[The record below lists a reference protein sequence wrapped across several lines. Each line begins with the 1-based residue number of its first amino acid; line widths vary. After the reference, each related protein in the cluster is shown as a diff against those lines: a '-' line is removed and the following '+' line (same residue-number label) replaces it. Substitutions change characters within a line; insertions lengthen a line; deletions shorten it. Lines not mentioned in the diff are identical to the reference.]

1 MAQND
6 PVVNRIRI
14 IPRKDDFLDR
24 NVGSSGEIFYS
35 KDVNTLR
42 LYSGND
48 RGGFEVVTEDNIR
61 RNIASQEVATIK
73 YAVTVINQGEGNKYV
88 LNGDYWPTLKFT
100 RGYTYVFDQSDQ
112 TNVYYPNAE
121 GTVIN
126 AHPLF
131 FSITANGIHA
141 TPTPGV
147 AYETGVIYLL
157 EDLPVT
163 KERYINKFSAST
175 SRKVQITIT
184 ATTPDTLH
192 YYCHYHANMG
202 KPVNI
207 SFPGTG
213 SYNDLTDKPTIPV
226 DIGDLTDTGS
236 LLFDNADAIAAITG
250 SNLDMGSNDITTTGK
265 IKFANVYDNL
275 VDLPSATTYHGMFAH
290 VHSTGA
296 AYYAHAGAWIRLAN
310 HDDLGSGGGSG
321 DTFKTIVSDDGQ
333 TIASGEDT
341 LNILGGTNIATAIAT
356 DTSDVTINLSAF
368 SVDFLSDVDTT
379 TVAPTTGQVLKWNG
393 TKWAPGVDAT
403 TGGAGTDADTLDGF
417 DGSYYLDYGNFTN
430 TPTVATLSSFS
441 VGNEL
446 VASGNGA
453 ISYDNTTGVFRYT
466 PPTAAGLGA
475 ITSETNDLT
484 SAVVWA
490 NVPNQYITQSSV
502 LQHQTALSIT
512 SNQIIDRSDEII
524 FVGDDSTGSSVPIGS
539 TIQFQGSGGASV
551 QVSNGVVTIAASGGG
566 AASNSFSTIAADG
579 NNIVAASSTDT
590 LILTPGSNV
599 TFGVDTG
606 AKQIT
611 INSSATGGA
620 TDFDDLQDVT
630 TAGLKI
636 DLVAEQ
642 AIVRLDVS
650 ADGLNG
656 YRFNSHY
663 STLNPTIYAISGT
676 TIAFNLNS
684 GTLGSHPFQIQDN
697 TGTQYDTGLVHYTP
711 SGVKTTGSNAQDKTS
726 GTLYWHVPFGISG
739 NWRYQCTNHT
749 AMVGTITVKA
759 FNAL

>member
-1 MAQND
+1 MSSKFS
-6 PVVNRIRI
+6 PVVDRIRI
-14 IPRKDDFLDR
+14 IPRSDDFLDR
-24 NVGSSGEIFYS
+24 NVGSSGEVFYDRQS
-35 KDVNTLR
+35 NSLR
-42 LYSGND
+42 IYSGKD
-48 RGGFEVVTEDNIR
+48 RGGFTLLTSGNFTQQ
-61 RNIASQEVATIK
+61 IANTGVAVLEKT
-73 YAVTVINQGEGNKYV
+73 VTVGVDSVAGQATGVFYINGVEKPILEFV
-88 LNGDYWPTLKFT
+88 
-100 RGYTYVFDQSDQ
+100 RGYTYVFDQSDT
-112 TNVYYPNAE
+112 TNANYA
-121 GTVIN
+121 GLH
-126 AHPLF
+126 HPLM
-131 FSITANGIHA
+131 FSTTQDGDLVEGGLHYDQTTTDHGI
-141 TPTPGV
+141 V
-147 AYETGVIYLL
+147 YLL
-157 EDLPVT
+157 DDDPVT
-163 KERYINKFSAST
+163 MRNYTDKF
-175 SRKVQITIT
+175 KT
-184 ATTPDTLH
+184 ATTKKILITVQSNAPDTLW
-192 YYCHYHANMG
+192 YWCHFHTGQGNQI
-202 KPVNI
+202 NI
-207 SFPGTG
+207 SDPGTG
-213 SYNDLTDKPTIPV
+213 SYTNLTDKPTIPA
-226 DIGDLTDTGS
+226 DLGDLTDTGS
-236 LLFDNADAIAAITG
+236 LLFDGAYGSLTG
-250 SNLDMGSNDITTTGK
+250 APT
-265 IKFANVYDNL
+265 
-275 VDLPSATTYHGMFAH
+275 LPST
-290 VHSTGA
+290 
-296 AYYAHAGAWIRLAN
+296 IL
-310 HDDLGSGGGSG
+310 DLGITDGNVDQVLRTDGAGNFTFVDQTGGSGSG

-333 TIASGEDT
+333 VIASGEST
-341 LNILGGTNIATAIAT
+341 LNVLGGTNIATAIAT
-356 DTSDVTINLSAF
+356 DTSNVTINLSTF

-379 TVAPTTGQVLKWNG
+379 TTPPTSGQVLKWDG
-393 TKWAPGVDAT
+393 AKWAPGTDAT

-417 DGSYYLDYGNFTN
+417 DGTYYLDYGNFTN

-466 PPTAAGLGA
+466 PPTAAGIGA
-475 ITSETNDLT
+475 ITAETNDLT

-512 SNQIIDRSDEII
+512 SDQITDRADEII
-524 FVGDDSTGSSVPIGS
+524 FVGDDSTGSSVPVGS

-566 AASNSFSTIAADG
+566 AASNSFATIAADG
-579 NNIVAASSTDT
+579 NNIIAASATDT

-656 YRFNSHY
+656 YRFTSHY
-663 STLNPTIYAISGT
+663 TTLNPTIYAISGT

-684 GTLGSHPFQIQDN
+684 GTMGSHPFQIQDN

-711 SGVKTTGSNAQDKTS
+711 SGVKSTGSNAQDKTS

-739 NWRYQCTNHT
+739 NWRYQCTAHT

>member
-1 MAQND
+1 MSSKFS
-6 PVVNRIRI
+6 PVVDRIRI
-14 IPRKDDFLDR
+14 IPRSDDFLDR
-24 NVGSSGEIFYS
+24 NVGSSGEVFYDRQS
-35 KDVNTLR
+35 NSLR
-42 LYSGND
+42 IYSGKD
-48 RGGFEVVTEDNIR
+48 RGGFTLLTSGNFTQQ
-61 RNIASQEVATIK
+61 IANTGVAVLEKT
-73 YAVTVINQGEGNKYV
+73 VTVGVDSVAGQATGVFYINGVEKPILEFV
-88 LNGDYWPTLKFT
+88 
-100 RGYTYVFDQSDQ
+100 RGYTYVFDQSDT
-112 TNVYYPNAE
+112 TNANYA
-121 GTVIN
+121 GLH
-126 AHPLF
+126 HPLM
-131 FSITANGIHA
+131 FSTTQDGDLVEGGLHYDQTTTDHGI
-141 TPTPGV
+141 V
-147 AYETGVIYLL
+147 YLL
-157 EDLPVT
+157 DDDPVT
-163 KERYINKFSAST
+163 MRNYTDKF
-175 SRKVQITIT
+175 KT
-184 ATTPDTLH
+184 ATTKKILITVQSNAPDTLW
-192 YYCHYHANMG
+192 YWCHFHTGQGNQI
-202 KPVNI
+202 NI
-207 SFPGTG
+207 SDPGTG
-213 SYNDLTDKPTIPV
+213 SYTNLTDKPTIPA
-226 DIGDLTDTGS
+226 DLGDLTDTGS
-236 LLFDNADAIAAITG
+236 LLFDGAYGSLTG
-250 SNLDMGSNDITTTGK
+250 APT
-265 IKFANVYDNL
+265 
-275 VDLPSATTYHGMFAH
+275 LPST
-290 VHSTGA
+290 
-296 AYYAHAGAWIRLAN
+296 IL
-310 HDDLGSGGGSG
+310 DLGITDGNVDQVLRTDGAGNFTFVDQTGGSGSG

-333 TIASGEDT
+333 VIASGEST
-341 LNILGGTNIATAIAT
+341 LNVLGGTNIATAIAT
-356 DTSDVTINLSAF
+356 DTSNVTINLSTF

-379 TVAPTTGQVLKWNG
+379 TTPPTSGQVLKWDG
-393 TKWAPGVDAT
+393 AKWAPGTDAT

-417 DGSYYLDYGNFTN
+417 DGTYYLDYGNFTN

-441 VGNEL
+441 IGNEL

-466 PPTAAGLGA
+466 PPTAAGIGA
-475 ITSETNDLT
+475 ITAETNDLT

-512 SNQIIDRSDEII
+512 SDQITDRADEII
-524 FVGDDSTGSSVPIGS
+524 FVGDDSTGSSVPVGS

-566 AASNSFSTIAADG
+566 AASNSFATIAADG
-579 NNIVAASSTDT
+579 NNIVAASATDT

-656 YRFNSHY
+656 YRFTSHY
-663 STLNPTIYAISGT
+663 TTLNPTIYAISGT

-684 GTLGSHPFQIQDN
+684 GTMGSHPFQIQDN

-711 SGVKTTGSNAQDKTS
+711 SGVKSTGSNAQDKTS

-739 NWRYQCTNHT
+739 NWRYQCTAHT

>member
-1 MAQND
+1 MSSKFS
-6 PVVNRIRI
+6 PVVDRIRI
-14 IPRKDDFLDR
+14 IPRSDDFLDR
-24 NVGSSGEIFYS
+24 NVGSSGEVFYDRQS
-35 KDVNTLR
+35 NSLR
-42 LYSGND
+42 IYSGKD
-48 RGGFEVVTEDNIR
+48 RGGFTLLTSGNFTQQ
-61 RNIASQEVATIK
+61 IANTGVAVLEKT
-73 YAVTVINQGEGNKYV
+73 VTVGVDSVAGQATGVFYINGVEKPILEFV
-88 LNGDYWPTLKFT
+88 
-100 RGYTYVFDQSDQ
+100 RGYTYVFDQSDT
-112 TNVYYPNAE
+112 TNANYA
-121 GTVIN
+121 GLH
-126 AHPLF
+126 HPLM
-131 FSITANGIHA
+131 FSLTQDGDLVEGGLHYDQTTTDHGI
-141 TPTPGV
+141 V
-147 AYETGVIYLL
+147 YLL
-157 EDLPVT
+157 DDDPVT
-163 KERYINKFSAST
+163 MRNYTDKF
-175 SRKVQITIT
+175 KT
-184 ATTPDTLH
+184 ATTKKILITVQSNAPDTLW
-192 YYCHYHANMG
+192 YWCHFHTGQGNQI
-202 KPVNI
+202 NI
-207 SFPGTG
+207 SDPGTG
-213 SYNDLTDKPTIPV
+213 SYTNLTDKPTIPA
-226 DIGDLTDTGS
+226 DLGDLTDTGS
-236 LLFDNADAIAAITG
+236 LLFDGAYGSLTG
-250 SNLDMGSNDITTTGK
+250 APT
-265 IKFANVYDNL
+265 
-275 VDLPSATTYHGMFAH
+275 LPST
-290 VHSTGA
+290 
-296 AYYAHAGAWIRLAN
+296 IL
-310 HDDLGSGGGSG
+310 DLGITDGNVDQVLRTDGAGNFTFVDQTGGSGSG

-333 TIASGEDT
+333 VIASGEST
-341 LNILGGTNIATAIAT
+341 LNVLGGTNIATAIAT
-356 DTSDVTINLSAF
+356 DTSNVTINLSTF

-379 TVAPTTGQVLKWNG
+379 TTPPTSGQVLKWDG
-393 TKWAPGVDAT
+393 AKWAPGTDAT

-417 DGSYYLDYGNFTN
+417 DGTYYLDYGNFTN
-430 TPTVATLSSFS
+430 TRTVATLSSFS
-441 VGNEL
+441 IGNEL

-466 PPTAAGLGA
+466 PPTAAGIGA
-475 ITSETNDLT
+475 ITAETNDLT

-512 SNQIIDRSDEII
+512 SDQITDRADEII
-524 FVGDDSTGSSVPIGS
+524 FVGDDSTGSSVPVGS

-566 AASNSFSTIAADG
+566 AASNSFATIAADG
-579 NNIVAASSTDT
+579 NNIVAASATDT

-656 YRFNSHY
+656 YRFTSHY
-663 STLNPTIYAISGT
+663 TTLNPTIYAISGT

-684 GTLGSHPFQIQDN
+684 GTMGSHPFQIQDN

-711 SGVKTTGSNAQDKTS
+711 SGVKSTGSNAQDKTS

-739 NWRYQCTNHT
+739 NWRYQCTAHT

>member
-1 MAQND
+1 MFSLTQDGDLVEGGLHYDQTTTDHGIVYLLDDD
-6 PVVNRIRI
+6 PVTM
-14 IPRKDDFLDR
+14 R
-24 NVGSSGEIFYS
+24 NYT
-35 KDVNTLR
+35 D
-42 LYSGND
+42 
-48 RGGFEVVTEDNIR
+48 
-61 RNIASQEVATIK
+61 
-73 YAVTVINQGEGNKYV
+73 
-88 LNGDYWPTLKFT
+88 KF
-100 RGYTYVFDQSDQ
+100 
-112 TNVYYPNAE
+112 
-121 GTVIN
+121 
-126 AHPLF
+126 
-131 FSITANGIHA
+131 
-141 TPTPGV
+141 
-147 AYETGVIYLL
+147 
-157 EDLPVT
+157 
-163 KERYINKFSAST
+163 K
-175 SRKVQITIT
+175 T
-184 ATTPDTLH
+184 ATTKKILITVQSNAPDTLW
-192 YYCHYHANMG
+192 YWCHFHTGQGNQI
-202 KPVNI
+202 NI
-207 SFPGTG
+207 SDPGTG
-213 SYNDLTDKPTIPV
+213 SYTNLTDKPIIPA
-226 DIGDLTDTGS
+226 DLGDLTDTGS
-236 LLFDNADAIAAITG
+236 LLFDGAYGSLTG
-250 SNLDMGSNDITTTGK
+250 APT
-265 IKFANVYDNL
+265 
-275 VDLPSATTYHGMFAH
+275 LPST
-290 VHSTGA
+290 
-296 AYYAHAGAWIRLAN
+296 IL
-310 HDDLGSGGGSG
+310 DLGITDGNVDQVLRTDGAGNFTFVDQTGGSGSG

-333 TIASGEDT
+333 VIASGEST
-341 LNILGGTNIATAIAT
+341 LNVLGGTNIATAIAT
-356 DTSDVTINLSAF
+356 DTSNVTINLSTF

-379 TVAPTTGQVLKWNG
+379 TTPPTSGQVLKWDG
-393 TKWAPGVDAT
+393 AKWAPGTDAT

-417 DGSYYLDYGNFTN
+417 DGTYYLDYGNFTN

-441 VGNEL
+441 IGNEL

-466 PPTAAGLGA
+466 PPTAAGIGA
-475 ITSETNDLT
+475 ITAETNDLT

-512 SNQIIDRSDEII
+512 SDQITDRADEII
-524 FVGDDSTGSSVPIGS
+524 FVGDDSTGSSVPVGS

-566 AASNSFSTIAADG
+566 AASNSFATIAADG
-579 NNIVAASSTDT
+579 NNIVAASATDT

-656 YRFNSHY
+656 YRFTSHY
-663 STLNPTIYAISGT
+663 TTLNPTIYAISGT

-684 GTLGSHPFQIQDN
+684 GTMGSHPFQIQDN

-711 SGVKTTGSNAQDKTS
+711 SGVKSTGSNAQDKTS

-739 NWRYQCTNHT
+739 NWRYQCTAHT

>member
-1 MAQND
+1 MSSKFS
-6 PVVNRIRI
+6 PVVDRIRI
-14 IPRKDDFLDR
+14 IPRSDDFLDR
-24 NVGSSGEIFYS
+24 NVGSSGEVFYDRQS
-35 KDVNTLR
+35 NSLR
-42 LYSGND
+42 VYSGKD
-48 RGGFEVVTEDNIR
+48 RGGFTLLTSGNFTQQ
-61 RNIASQEVATIK
+61 IANTGVAVLEKT
-73 YAVTVINQGEGNKYV
+73 VTVGVDSVAGQATGVFYINGVEKPILEFV
-88 LNGDYWPTLKFT
+88 
-100 RGYTYVFDQSDQ
+100 RGYTYVFDQSDT
-112 TNVYYPNAE
+112 TNANYA
-121 GTVIN
+121 GLH
-126 AHPLF
+126 HPLM
-131 FSITANGIHA
+131 FSLTQDGDLVEGGLHYDQTTTDHGI
-141 TPTPGV
+141 V
-147 AYETGVIYLL
+147 YLL
-157 EDLPVT
+157 DDDPVT
-163 KERYINKFSAST
+163 MRNYTDKF
-175 SRKVQITIT
+175 KT
-184 ATTPDTLH
+184 ATTKKILITVQSNAPDTLW
-192 YYCHYHANMG
+192 YWCHFHTGQGNQI
-202 KPVNI
+202 NI
-207 SFPGTG
+207 SDPGTG
-213 SYNDLTDKPTIPV
+213 SYTNLTDKPTIPA
-226 DIGDLTDTGS
+226 DLGDLTDTGS
-236 LLFDNADAIAAITG
+236 LLFDGAYGSLTG
-250 SNLDMGSNDITTTGK
+250 APT
-265 IKFANVYDNL
+265 
-275 VDLPSATTYHGMFAH
+275 LPST
-290 VHSTGA
+290 
-296 AYYAHAGAWIRLAN
+296 IL
-310 HDDLGSGGGSG
+310 DLGITDGNVDQVLRTDGAGNFTFVDQTGGSGSG

-333 TIASGEDT
+333 VIASGEST
-341 LNILGGTNIATAIAT
+341 LNVLGGTNIATAIAT
-356 DTSDVTINLSAF
+356 DTSNVTINLSTF

-379 TVAPTTGQVLKWNG
+379 TTPPTSGQVLKWDG
-393 TKWAPGVDAT
+393 AKWAPGTDAT

-417 DGSYYLDYGNFTN
+417 DGTYYLDYGNFTN

-441 VGNEL
+441 IGNEL

-466 PPTAAGLGA
+466 PPTAAGIGA
-475 ITSETNDLT
+475 ITAETNDLT

-512 SNQIIDRSDEII
+512 SDQITDRADEII
-524 FVGDDSTGSSVPIGS
+524 FVGDDSTGSSVPVGS

-566 AASNSFSTIAADG
+566 AASNSFATIAADG
-579 NNIVAASSTDT
+579 NNIVAASATDT

-656 YRFNSHY
+656 YRFTSHY
-663 STLNPTIYAISGT
+663 TTLNPTIYAISGT

-684 GTLGSHPFQIQDN
+684 GTMGSHPFQIQDN

-711 SGVKTTGSNAQDKTS
+711 SGVKSTGSNAQDKTS

-739 NWRYQCTNHT
+739 NWRYQCTAHT

>member
-1 MAQND
+1 MSSKFS
-6 PVVNRIRI
+6 PVVDRIRI
-14 IPRKDDFLDR
+14 IPRSDDFLDR
-24 NVGSSGEIFYS
+24 NVGSSGEVFYDRQS
-35 KDVNTLR
+35 NSLR
-42 LYSGND
+42 IYSGKD
-48 RGGFEVVTEDNIR
+48 RGGFTLLTSGNFTQQ
-61 RNIASQEVATIK
+61 IANTGVAVLEKT
-73 YAVTVINQGEGNKYV
+73 VTVGVDSVAGQATGVFYINGVEKPILEFV
-88 LNGDYWPTLKFT
+88 
-100 RGYTYVFDQSDQ
+100 RGYTYVFDQSDT
-112 TNVYYPNAE
+112 TNANYA
-121 GTVIN
+121 GLH
-126 AHPLF
+126 HPLM
-131 FSITANGIHA
+131 FSTTQDGDLVEGGLHYDQTTTDHGI
-141 TPTPGV
+141 V
-147 AYETGVIYLL
+147 YLL
-157 EDLPVT
+157 DDDPVT
-163 KERYINKFSAST
+163 MRNYTDKF
-175 SRKVQITIT
+175 KT
-184 ATTPDTLH
+184 ATTKKILITVQSNAPDTLW
-192 YYCHYHANMG
+192 YWCHFHTGQGNQI
-202 KPVNI
+202 NI
-207 SFPGTG
+207 SDPGTG
-213 SYNDLTDKPTIPV
+213 SYTNLTDKPTIPA
-226 DIGDLTDTGS
+226 DLGDLTDTGS
-236 LLFDNADAIAAITG
+236 LLFDGAYGSLTG
-250 SNLDMGSNDITTTGK
+250 APT
-265 IKFANVYDNL
+265 
-275 VDLPSATTYHGMFAH
+275 LPST
-290 VHSTGA
+290 
-296 AYYAHAGAWIRLAN
+296 IL
-310 HDDLGSGGGSG
+310 DLGITDGNVDQVLRTDGAGNFTFVDQTGGSGSG

-333 TIASGEDT
+333 VIASGEST
-341 LNILGGTNIATAIAT
+341 LNVLGGTNIATAIAT
-356 DTSDVTINLSAF
+356 DTSNVTINLSTF

-379 TVAPTTGQVLKWNG
+379 TTPPTSGQVLKWDG
-393 TKWAPGVDAT
+393 AKWAPGTDAT

-417 DGSYYLDYGNFTN
+417 DGTYYLDYGNFTN

-441 VGNEL
+441 IGNEL

-466 PPTAAGLGA
+466 PPTAAGIGA
-475 ITSETNDLT
+475 ITAETNDLT

-512 SNQIIDRSDEII
+512 SDQITDRADEII
-524 FVGDDSTGSSVPIGS
+524 FVGDDSTGSSVPVGS

-566 AASNSFSTIAADG
+566 AASNSFATIAADG
-579 NNIVAASSTDT
+579 NNIVAASATDT

-656 YRFNSHY
+656 YRFTSHY
-663 STLNPTIYAISGT
+663 TTLNPTIYAISGT

-684 GTLGSHPFQIQDN
+684 ATMGSHPFQIQDN

-711 SGVKTTGSNAQDKTS
+711 SGVKSTGSNAQDKTS

-739 NWRYQCTNHT
+739 NWRYQCTSHT
-749 AMVGTITVKA
+749 SMVGTITVKA

>member
-1 MAQND
+1 MSSKFS
-6 PVVNRIRI
+6 PVVDRIRI
-14 IPRKDDFLDR
+14 IPRSDDFLDR
-24 NVGSSGEIFYS
+24 NVGSSGEVFYDRQS
-35 KDVNTLR
+35 NSLR
-42 LYSGND
+42 VYSGKD
-48 RGGFEVVTEDNIR
+48 RGGFTLLTSGNFTQQ
-61 RNIASQEVATIK
+61 IANTGVAVLEKT
-73 YAVTVINQGEGNKYV
+73 VTVGVDSVAGQATGVFYINGVEKPILEFV
-88 LNGDYWPTLKFT
+88 
-100 RGYTYVFDQSDQ
+100 RGYTYVFDQSDT
-112 TNVYYPNAE
+112 TNANYA
-121 GTVIN
+121 GLH
-126 AHPLF
+126 HPLM
-131 FSITANGIHA
+131 FSTTQDGDLVEGGLHYDQTTTDHGI
-141 TPTPGV
+141 V
-147 AYETGVIYLL
+147 YLL
-157 EDLPVT
+157 DDDPVT
-163 KERYINKFSAST
+163 MRNYTDKF
-175 SRKVQITIT
+175 KT
-184 ATTPDTLH
+184 ATTKKILITVQSNAPDTLW
-192 YYCHYHANMG
+192 YWCHFHTGQGNQI
-202 KPVNI
+202 NI
-207 SFPGTG
+207 SDPGTG
-213 SYNDLTDKPTIPV
+213 SYTNLTDKPTIPA
-226 DIGDLTDTGS
+226 DLGDLTDTGS
-236 LLFDNADAIAAITG
+236 LLFDGAYGSLTG
-250 SNLDMGSNDITTTGK
+250 APT
-265 IKFANVYDNL
+265 
-275 VDLPSATTYHGMFAH
+275 LPST
-290 VHSTGA
+290 
-296 AYYAHAGAWIRLAN
+296 IL
-310 HDDLGSGGGSG
+310 DLGITDGNVDQVLRTDGAGNFTFVDQTGGSGSG

-333 TIASGEDT
+333 VIASGEST
-341 LNILGGTNIATAIAT
+341 LNVLGGTNIATAIAT
-356 DTSDVTINLSAF
+356 DTSNVTINLSTF

-379 TVAPTTGQVLKWNG
+379 TTPPTSGQVLKWDG
-393 TKWAPGVDAT
+393 AKWAPGTDAT

-417 DGSYYLDYGNFTN
+417 DGTYYLDYGNFTN

-441 VGNEL
+441 IGNEL

-466 PPTAAGLGA
+466 PPTAAGIGA
-475 ITSETNDLT
+475 ITAETNDLT

-512 SNQIIDRSDEII
+512 RDQITDRADEII
-524 FVGDDSTGSSVPIGS
+524 FVGDDSTGSSVPVGS

-566 AASNSFSTIAADG
+566 AASNSFATIAADG
-579 NNIVAASSTDT
+579 NNIVAASATDT

-656 YRFNSHY
+656 YRFTSHY
-663 STLNPTIYAISGT
+663 TTLNPTIYAISGT

-684 GTLGSHPFQIQDN
+684 GTMGSHPFQIQDN

-711 SGVKTTGSNAQDKTS
+711 SGVKSTGSNAQDKTS

-739 NWRYQCTNHT
+739 NWRYQCTAHT
-749 AMVGTITVKA
+749 AMVGTIRVKA

>member
-1 MAQND
+1 MSSKFS
-6 PVVNRIRI
+6 PVVDRIRI
-14 IPRKDDFLDR
+14 IPRSDDFLDR
-24 NVGSSGEIFYS
+24 NVGSSGEVFYDRQS
-35 KDVNTLR
+35 NSLR
-42 LYSGND
+42 VYSGKD
-48 RGGFEVVTEDNIR
+48 RGGFTLLTSGNL
-61 RNIASQEVATIK
+61 SQNLIDAGVAVLER
-73 YAVTVINQGEGNKYV
+73 AVTVGVDTVAGQASGVFYIDGVEKPVLNLVRGMTYIFDQTDDTNKSYGGLYHPLMFSLTENGALVEGGGHYNVGVVYLIDNDPVPMSTYVSKFTSATTRKVLLTVKSVTPAQIFYWCHFHTNQGNS
-88 LNGDYWPTLKFT
+88 LN
-100 RGYTYVFDQSDQ
+100 VSD
-112 TNVYYPNAE
+112 
-121 GTVIN
+121 
-126 AHPLF
+126 
-131 FSITANGIHA
+131 
-141 TPTPGV
+141 
-147 AYETGVIYLL
+147 
-157 EDLPVT
+157 
-163 KERYINKFSAST
+163 
-175 SRKVQITIT
+175 
-184 ATTPDTLH
+184 
-192 YYCHYHANMG
+192 
-202 KPVNI
+202 
-207 SFPGTG
+207 PGTG

-226 DIGDLTDTGS
+226 DLGDLTDTGS
-236 LLFDNADAIAAITG
+236 LLFDGAYG
-250 SNLDMGSNDITTTGK
+250 SL
-265 IKFANVYDNL
+265 
-275 VDLPSATTYHGMFAH
+275 
-290 VHSTGA
+290 TGA
-296 AYYAHAGAWIRLAN
+296 PTIPSTIL
-310 HDDLGSGGGSG
+310 DLGITDGNVDQVLRTDGAGNFTFVDQTGGSGSG

-333 TIASGEDT
+333 TIASGEST
-341 LNILGGTNIATAIAT
+341 LNVLGGTNIATAIAT
-356 DTSDVTINLSAF
+356 DTSNVTINLSSF
-368 SVDFLSDVDTT
+368 SVDFLNDVDTT
-379 TVAPTTGQVLKWNG
+379 TVAPTTGQVLKWDG
-393 TKWAPGVDAT
+393 AKWAPGTDAT

-430 TPTVATLSSFS
+430 TPTVATLTSFS
-441 VGNEL
+441 IGNEL

-466 PPTAAGLGA
+466 PPTAAGIGA
-475 ITSETNDLT
+475 ITAETNDLT

-512 SNQIIDRSDEII
+512 SDQIIDRADEII
-524 FVGDDSTGSSVPIGS
+524 FVGDDSTGSSVPVGS

-566 AASNSFSTIAADG
+566 AASNSFATIAADG
-579 NNIVAASSTDT
+579 NNIVAASATDT

-599 TFGVDTG
+599 TFAVDTG

-656 YRFNSHY
+656 YRFLSHY
-663 STLNPTIYAISGT
+663 TTLNPTIYAISGT

-684 GTLGSHPFQIQDN
+684 GTMGSHPFQIQDN

-711 SGVKTTGSNAQDKTS
+711 SGVKSTGSNAQDKTS

-739 NWRYQCTNHT
+739 NWRYQCTAHT

>member
-1 MAQND
+1 MSSKFS
-6 PVVNRIRI
+6 PVVDRIRI
-14 IPRKDDFLDR
+14 IPRSDDFLDR
-24 NVGSSGEIFYS
+24 NVGSSGEVFYDRQS
-35 KDVNTLR
+35 NSLR
-42 LYSGND
+42 IYSGKD
-48 RGGFEVVTEDNIR
+48 RGGFTLLTSGNFTQQ
-61 RNIASQEVATIK
+61 IANTGVAVLEKT
-73 YAVTVINQGEGNKYV
+73 VTVGVDSVAGQATGVFYINGVEKPILEFV
-88 LNGDYWPTLKFT
+88 
-100 RGYTYVFDQSDQ
+100 RGYTYVFDQSDT
-112 TNVYYPNAE
+112 TNANYA
-121 GTVIN
+121 GLH
-126 AHPLF
+126 HPLM
-131 FSITANGIHA
+131 FSTTQDGDLVEGGLHYDQTTTDHGI
-141 TPTPGV
+141 V
-147 AYETGVIYLL
+147 YLL
-157 EDLPVT
+157 DDDPVT
-163 KERYINKFSAST
+163 MRNYTDKF
-175 SRKVQITIT
+175 KT
-184 ATTPDTLH
+184 ATTKKILITVQSNAPDTLW
-192 YYCHYHANMG
+192 YWCHFHTGQGNQI
-202 KPVNI
+202 NI
-207 SFPGTG
+207 SDPGTG
-213 SYNDLTDKPTIPV
+213 SYTNLTDKPTIPA
-226 DIGDLTDTGS
+226 DLGDLTDTGS
-236 LLFDNADAIAAITG
+236 LLFDGAYGSLTG
-250 SNLDMGSNDITTTGK
+250 APT
-265 IKFANVYDNL
+265 
-275 VDLPSATTYHGMFAH
+275 LPST
-290 VHSTGA
+290 
-296 AYYAHAGAWIRLAN
+296 IL
-310 HDDLGSGGGSG
+310 DLGITDGNVDQVLRTDGAGNFTFVDQTGGSGSG

-333 TIASGEDT
+333 VIASGEST
-341 LNILGGTNIATAIAT
+341 LNVLGGTNIATAIAT
-356 DTSDVTINLSAF
+356 DTSNVTINLSTF

-379 TVAPTTGQVLKWNG
+379 TTPPTSGQVLKWDG
-393 TKWAPGVDAT
+393 AKWAPGIDAT

-417 DGSYYLDYGNFTN
+417 DGTYYLDYGNFTN

-441 VGNEL
+441 IGNEL

-466 PPTAAGLGA
+466 PPTAAGIGA
-475 ITSETNDLT
+475 ITAETNDLT

-512 SNQIIDRSDEII
+512 SDQITDRADEII
-524 FVGDDSTGSSVPIGS
+524 FVGDDSTGSSVPVGS

-566 AASNSFSTIAADG
+566 AASNSFATIAADG
-579 NNIVAASSTDT
+579 NNIVAASATDT

-656 YRFNSHY
+656 YRFTSHY
-663 STLNPTIYAISGT
+663 TTLNPTIYAISGT

-684 GTLGSHPFQIQDN
+684 GTMGSHPFQIQDN

-711 SGVKTTGSNAQDKTS
+711 SGVKSTGSNAQDKTS

-739 NWRYQCTNHT
+739 NWRYQCTAHT

>member
-35 KDVNTLR
+35 KDTNALR

-48 RGGFEVVTEDNIR
+48 KGGFEVVTENNVR
-61 RNIASQEVATIK
+61 RNIANQEVATIK
-73 YAVTVINQGEGNKYV
+73 YAVTVLNDNDSANRYV
-88 LNGDYWPTLKFT
+88 LNGDYHPTPNFT
-100 RGYTYVFDQSDQ
+100 VGYTYVFDQSDQ

-121 GTVIN
+121 GTTIN
-126 AHPLF
+126 AHPLL

-141 TPTPGV
+141 TPTAGV
-147 AYETGVIYLL
+147 PYETGVIYLL
-157 EDLPVT
+157 
-163 KERYINKFSAST
+163 
-175 SRKVQITIT
+175 T
-184 ATTPDTLH
+184 ATTPTTLY
-192 YYCHYHANMG
+192 YYCQYHANMG
-202 KPVNI
+202 NSI
-207 SFPGTG
+207 SISYPGTG
-213 SYNDLTDKPTIPV
+213 SYNDLTDKPTIPADV
-226 DIGDLTDTGS
+226 SDLTDSTT
-236 LLFDNADAIAAITG
+236 LLFDGTYASLTG
-250 SNLDMGSNDITTTGK
+250 QPTI
-265 IKFANVYDNL
+265 
-275 VDLPSATTYHGMFAH
+275 PAT
-290 VHSTGA
+290 
-296 AYYAHAGAWIRLAN
+296 IL
-310 HDDLGSGGGSG
+310 DLGITDGSADQVLKTDGAGNFTFVDQTGGAGSG

-333 TIASGEDT
+333 TIASGEST
-341 LNILGGTNIATAIAT
+341 LNVLGGTNIATAIAT
-356 DTSDVTINLSAF
+356 DTSNVTINLSSF
-368 SVDFLSDVDTT
+368 SVDFLNDVDTT
-379 TVAPTTGQVLKWNG
+379 TVAPTTGQVLKWDG
-393 TKWAPGVDAT
+393 AKWAPGTDAT

-430 TPTVATLSSFS
+430 TPTVATLTSFS

-453 ISYDNTTGVFRYT
+453 ISYDNSTGVFRYT
-466 PPTAAGLGA
+466 PPTAVGIGA
-475 ITSETNDLT
+475 ITAETNDLT

-490 NVPNQYITQSSV
+490 SVPNDYITQSSV
-502 LQHQTALSIT
+502 VQHQSALSIT
-512 SNQIIDRSDEII
+512 SDQITDRSDEII
-524 FVGDDSTGSSVPIGS
+524 FVGDDSTGSSVPVGS
-539 TIQFQGSGGASV
+539 TIQFTGSGGASV

-566 AASNSFSTIAADG
+566 AASNSFATIAADG
-579 NNIVAASSTDT
+579 NNIVAASATDT

-599 TFGVDTG
+599 TFNVDTG

-630 TAGLKI
+630 TAALKV
-636 DLVAEQ
+636 DLIAEP
-642 AIVRLDVS
+642 AIARLDVS
-650 ADGLNG
+650 ASQTNG
-656 YRFNSHY
+656 YRFDSHY

-684 GTLGSHPFQIQDN
+684 GTMGSHPFQIQDN

-711 SGVKTTGSNAQDKTS
+711 SGTKSTGSNAQDKTS

-739 NWRYQCTNHT
+739 NWRYQCTSHS

>member
-1 MAQND
+1 MSSKFS
-6 PVVNRIRI
+6 PVVDRIRI
-14 IPRKDDFLDR
+14 IPRSDDFLDR
-24 NVGSSGEIFYS
+24 NVGSSGEVFYDRQS
-35 KDVNTLR
+35 NSLR
-42 LYSGND
+42 IYSGKD
-48 RGGFEVVTEDNIR
+48 RGGFTLLTSGNFTQQ
-61 RNIASQEVATIK
+61 IANTGVAVLEKT
-73 YAVTVINQGEGNKYV
+73 VTVGVDSVAGQATGVFYINGVEKPILEFV
-88 LNGDYWPTLKFT
+88 
-100 RGYTYVFDQSDQ
+100 RGYTYVFDQSDT
-112 TNVYYPNAE
+112 TNANYA
-121 GTVIN
+121 GLH
-126 AHPLF
+126 HPLM
-131 FSITANGIHA
+131 FSTTQDGDLVEGGLHYDQTTTDHGI
-141 TPTPGV
+141 V
-147 AYETGVIYLL
+147 YLL
-157 EDLPVT
+157 DDDPVT
-163 KERYINKFSAST
+163 MRNYTDKF
-175 SRKVQITIT
+175 KT
-184 ATTPDTLH
+184 ATTKKILITVQSNAPDTLW
-192 YYCHYHANMG
+192 YWCHFHTGQGNQI
-202 KPVNI
+202 NI
-207 SFPGTG
+207 SDPGTG
-213 SYNDLTDKPTIPV
+213 SYTNLTDKPTIPA
-226 DIGDLTDTGS
+226 DLGDLTDTGS
-236 LLFDNADAIAAITG
+236 LLFDGAYGSLTG
-250 SNLDMGSNDITTTGK
+250 APT
-265 IKFANVYDNL
+265 
-275 VDLPSATTYHGMFAH
+275 LPST
-290 VHSTGA
+290 
-296 AYYAHAGAWIRLAN
+296 IL
-310 HDDLGSGGGSG
+310 DLGITDGNVDQVLRTDGAGNFTFVDQTGGSGSG
-321 DTFKTIVSDDGQ
+321 DTFKTIVSHDGQ
-333 TIASGEDT
+333 VIASGEST
-341 LNILGGTNIATAIAT
+341 LNVLGGTNIATAIAT
-356 DTSDVTINLSAF
+356 DTSNVTINLSTF

-379 TVAPTTGQVLKWNG
+379 TTPPTSGQVLKWDG
-393 TKWAPGVDAT
+393 AKWAPGTDAT

-417 DGSYYLDYGNFTN
+417 DGTYYLDYGNFTN

-441 VGNEL
+441 IGNEL

-466 PPTAAGLGA
+466 PPTAAGIGA
-475 ITSETNDLT
+475 ITAETNDLT

-512 SNQIIDRSDEII
+512 SDQITDRADEII
-524 FVGDDSTGSSVPIGS
+524 FVGDDSTGSSVPVGS

-566 AASNSFSTIAADG
+566 AASNSFATIAADG
-579 NNIVAASSTDT
+579 NNIVAASATDT

-656 YRFNSHY
+656 YRFTSHY
-663 STLNPTIYAISGT
+663 TTLNPTIYAISGT

-684 GTLGSHPFQIQDN
+684 GTMGSHPFQIQDN

-711 SGVKTTGSNAQDKTS
+711 SGVKSTGSNAQDKTS

-739 NWRYQCTNHT
+739 NWRYQCTAHT

>member
-24 NVGSSGEIFYS
+24 NVGASGEIFYS

-48 RGGFEVVTEDNIR
+48 RGGFEVVTETNLR
-61 RNIASQEVATIK
+61 RNIASQELATIK
-73 YAVTVINQGEGNKYV
+73 YSVTVDNQADSANRYV
-88 LNGDYWPTLKFT
+88 LNGDYHPAPKFT

-112 TNVYYPNAE
+112 TNLYYPNAE
-121 GTVIN
+121 GTTLN
-126 AHPLF
+126 PHPLL

-141 TPTPGV
+141 TPTAGV
-147 AYETGVIYLL
+147 PYETGVIYLL

-163 KERYINKFSAST
+163 RERYIQKFTAST

-184 ATTPDTLH
+184 ATTPNTLY
-192 YYCHYHANMG
+192 YYCQYHANMG
-202 KPVNI
+202 NTITI
-207 SFPGTG
+207 SYPGTG
-213 SYNDLTDKPTIPV
+213 SYNDLTDKPTIPA
-226 DIGDLTDTGS
+226 DLGDLTDTGS
-236 LLFDNADAIAAITG
+236 LLFDGSYGSLTG
-250 SNLDMGSNDITTTGK
+250 TPTI
-265 IKFANVYDNL
+265 
-275 VDLPSATTYHGMFAH
+275 PST
-290 VHSTGA
+290 
-296 AYYAHAGAWIRLAN
+296 IL
-310 HDDLGSGGGSG
+310 DLGITDGNVNQVLRTDGAGNFTFVDQTGGSGSG

-341 LNILGGTNIATAIAT
+341 LNVLGGTNIATAIAT
-356 DTSDVTINLSAF
+356 DTSNVTINLSAF

-475 ITSETNDLT
+475 ITAETNDLT

-490 NVPNQYITQSSV
+490 SVPNEYITQSSV
-502 LQHQTALSIT
+502 LQHQSALSIT
-512 SNQIIDRSDEII
+512 SDQITDRSDEIV
-524 FVGDDSTGSSVPIGS
+524 FVGDDSTGSSVPVGS

-566 AASNSFSTIAADG
+566 GTSNSFSTIAADG
-579 NNIVAASSTDT
+579 NNIVAASATDT

-611 INSSATGGA
+611 INSNATSGA
-620 TDFDDLQDVT
+620 SDFDDLQDVT

-656 YRFNSHY
+656 YRFLSHY
-663 STLNPTIYAISGT
+663 TTLNPTIYAISGT

-684 GTLGSHPFQIQDN
+684 GTMGSHPFQIQDN

-739 NWRYQCTNHT
+739 NWRYQCTSHT

>member
-1 MAQND
+1 MSSKFS
-6 PVVNRIRI
+6 PVVDRIRI
-14 IPRKDDFLDR
+14 IPRSDDFLDR
-24 NVGSSGEIFYS
+24 NVGSSGEVFYDRQS
-35 KDVNTLR
+35 NSLR
-42 LYSGND
+42 IYSGKD
-48 RGGFEVVTEDNIR
+48 RGGFTLLTSGNFTQQ
-61 RNIASQEVATIK
+61 IANTGVAVLEKT
-73 YAVTVINQGEGNKYV
+73 VTVGVDSVAGQATGVFYINGVEKPILEFV
-88 LNGDYWPTLKFT
+88 
-100 RGYTYVFDQSDQ
+100 RGYTYVFDQSDT
-112 TNVYYPNAE
+112 TNANYA
-121 GTVIN
+121 GLH
-126 AHPLF
+126 HPLM
-131 FSITANGIHA
+131 FSLTQDGDLVEGGLHYDQTTTDHGI
-141 TPTPGV
+141 V
-147 AYETGVIYLL
+147 YLL
-157 EDLPVT
+157 DDDPVT
-163 KERYINKFSAST
+163 MRNYTDKF
-175 SRKVQITIT
+175 KT
-184 ATTPDTLH
+184 ATTKKILITVQSNAPDTLW
-192 YYCHYHANMG
+192 YWCHFHTGQGNQI
-202 KPVNI
+202 NI
-207 SFPGTG
+207 SDPGTG
-213 SYNDLTDKPTIPV
+213 SYTNLTDKPTIPA
-226 DIGDLTDTGS
+226 DLGDLTDTGS
-236 LLFDNADAIAAITG
+236 LLFDGAYGSLTG
-250 SNLDMGSNDITTTGK
+250 APT
-265 IKFANVYDNL
+265 
-275 VDLPSATTYHGMFAH
+275 LPST
-290 VHSTGA
+290 
-296 AYYAHAGAWIRLAN
+296 IL
-310 HDDLGSGGGSG
+310 DLGITDGNVDQVLRTDGAGNFTFVDQTGGSGSG

-333 TIASGEDT
+333 VIASGEST
-341 LNILGGTNIATAIAT
+341 LNVLGGTNIATAIAT
-356 DTSDVTINLSAF
+356 DTSNVTINLSTF

-379 TVAPTTGQVLKWNG
+379 TTPPTSGQVLKWDG
-393 TKWAPGVDAT
+393 AKWAPGTDAT

-417 DGSYYLDYGNFTN
+417 DGTYYLDYGNFTN

-441 VGNEL
+441 IGNEL

-466 PPTAAGLGA
+466 PPTAAGIGA
-475 ITSETNDLT
+475 ITAETNDLT

-512 SNQIIDRSDEII
+512 SDQITDRADEII
-524 FVGDDSTGSSVPIGS
+524 FVGDDSTGSSVPVGS

-566 AASNSFSTIAADG
+566 AASNSFATIAADG
-579 NNIVAASSTDT
+579 NNIVAASATDT

-656 YRFNSHY
+656 YRFTSHY
-663 STLNPTIYAISGT
+663 TTLNPTIYAISGT

-684 GTLGSHPFQIQDN
+684 GTMGSHPFQIQDN

-711 SGVKTTGSNAQDKTS
+711 SGVKSTGSNAQDKTS

-739 NWRYQCTNHT
+739 NWRYQCTAHT

>member
-1 MAQND
+1 MSSKFS
-6 PVVNRIRI
+6 PVVDRIRI
-14 IPRKDDFLDR
+14 IPRSDDFLDR
-24 NVGSSGEIFYS
+24 NVGSSGEVFYDRQS
-35 KDVNTLR
+35 NSLR
-42 LYSGND
+42 VYSGKD
-48 RGGFEVVTEDNIR
+48 RGGFTLLTSGNFTQQ
-61 RNIASQEVATIK
+61 IANTGVAVLEKT
-73 YAVTVINQGEGNKYV
+73 VTVGVDSVAGQATGVFYINGVEKPILEFV
-88 LNGDYWPTLKFT
+88 
-100 RGYTYVFDQSDQ
+100 RGYTYVFDQSDT
-112 TNVYYPNAE
+112 TNANYA
-121 GTVIN
+121 GLH
-126 AHPLF
+126 HPLM
-131 FSITANGIHA
+131 FSTTQDGDLVEGGLHYDQTTTDHGI
-141 TPTPGV
+141 V
-147 AYETGVIYLL
+147 YLL
-157 EDLPVT
+157 DDDPVT
-163 KERYINKFSAST
+163 MRNYTDKF
-175 SRKVQITIT
+175 KT
-184 ATTPDTLH
+184 ATTKKILITVQSNAPDTLW
-192 YYCHYHANMG
+192 YWCHFHTGQGNQI
-202 KPVNI
+202 NI
-207 SFPGTG
+207 SDPGTG
-213 SYNDLTDKPTIPV
+213 SYTNLTDKPTIPA
-226 DIGDLTDTGS
+226 DLGDLTDTGS
-236 LLFDNADAIAAITG
+236 LLFDGAYGSLTG
-250 SNLDMGSNDITTTGK
+250 APT
-265 IKFANVYDNL
+265 
-275 VDLPSATTYHGMFAH
+275 LPST
-290 VHSTGA
+290 
-296 AYYAHAGAWIRLAN
+296 IL
-310 HDDLGSGGGSG
+310 DLGITDGNVDQVLRTDGAGNFTFVDQTGGSGSG

-333 TIASGEDT
+333 VIASGEST
-341 LNILGGTNIATAIAT
+341 LNVLGGTNIATAIAT
-356 DTSDVTINLSAF
+356 DTSNVTINLSTF

-379 TVAPTTGQVLKWNG
+379 TTPPTSGQVLKWDG
-393 TKWAPGVDAT
+393 AKWAPGTDAT

-417 DGSYYLDYGNFTN
+417 DGTYYLDYGNFTN

-441 VGNEL
+441 IGNEL

-466 PPTAAGLGA
+466 PPTAAGIGA
-475 ITSETNDLT
+475 ITAETNDLT

-512 SNQIIDRSDEII
+512 SDQITDRADEII
-524 FVGDDSTGSSVPIGS
+524 FVGDDSTGSSVPVGS

-566 AASNSFSTIAADG
+566 AASNSFATIAADG
-579 NNIVAASSTDT
+579 NNIVAASATDT

-656 YRFNSHY
+656 YRFTSHY
-663 STLNPTIYAISGT
+663 TTLNPTIYAISGT

-684 GTLGSHPFQIQDN
+684 GTMGSHPFQIQDN

-711 SGVKTTGSNAQDKTS
+711 SGVKSTGSNAQDKTS

-739 NWRYQCTNHT
+739 NWRYQCTAHT

>member
-1 MAQND
+1 MSSKFS
-6 PVVNRIRI
+6 PVVDRIRI
-14 IPRKDDFLDR
+14 IPRSDDFLDR
-24 NVGSSGEIFYS
+24 NVGSSGEVFYDRQS
-35 KDVNTLR
+35 NSLR
-42 LYSGND
+42 IYSGKD
-48 RGGFEVVTEDNIR
+48 RGGFTLLTSGNFTQQ
-61 RNIASQEVATIK
+61 IANTGVAVLEKT
-73 YAVTVINQGEGNKYV
+73 VTVGVDSVAGQATGVFYINGVEKPILEFV
-88 LNGDYWPTLKFT
+88 
-100 RGYTYVFDQSDQ
+100 RGYTYVFDQSDT
-112 TNVYYPNAE
+112 TNANYA
-121 GTVIN
+121 GLH
-126 AHPLF
+126 HPLM
-131 FSITANGIHA
+131 FSTTQDGDLVEGGLHYDQTTTDHGI
-141 TPTPGV
+141 V
-147 AYETGVIYLL
+147 YLL
-157 EDLPVT
+157 DDDPVT
-163 KERYINKFSAST
+163 MRNYTDKF
-175 SRKVQITIT
+175 KT
-184 ATTPDTLH
+184 ATTKKILITVQSNAPDTLW
-192 YYCHYHANMG
+192 YWCHFHTGQGNQI
-202 KPVNI
+202 NI
-207 SFPGTG
+207 SDPGTG
-213 SYNDLTDKPTIPV
+213 SYTNLTDKPTIPA
-226 DIGDLTDTGS
+226 DLGDLTDTGS
-236 LLFDNADAIAAITG
+236 LLFDGAYGSLTG
-250 SNLDMGSNDITTTGK
+250 APT
-265 IKFANVYDNL
+265 
-275 VDLPSATTYHGMFAH
+275 LPST
-290 VHSTGA
+290 
-296 AYYAHAGAWIRLAN
+296 IL
-310 HDDLGSGGGSG
+310 DLGITDGNVDQVLRTDGAGNFTFVDQTGGSGSG

-333 TIASGEDT
+333 VIASGEST
-341 LNILGGTNIATAIAT
+341 LNVLGGTNIATAIAT
-356 DTSDVTINLSAF
+356 DTSNVTINLSTF

-379 TVAPTTGQVLKWNG
+379 TTPPTSGQVLKWDG
-393 TKWAPGVDAT
+393 AKWAPGTDAT

-417 DGSYYLDYGNFTN
+417 DGTYYLDYGNFTN

-441 VGNEL
+441 IGNEL

-466 PPTAAGLGA
+466 PPTAAGIGA
-475 ITSETNDLT
+475 ITAETNDLT

-512 SNQIIDRSDEII
+512 SDQITDRADEII
-524 FVGDDSTGSSVPIGS
+524 FVGDDSTGSSVPVGS

-566 AASNSFSTIAADG
+566 AASNSFATIAADG
-579 NNIVAASSTDT
+579 NNIVAASATDT

-636 DLVAEQ
+636 DLIAEQ
-642 AIVRLDVS
+642 AIVRLDTS
-650 ADGLNG
+650 ADGLDG
-656 YRFNSHY
+656 YRFSSHY

-684 GTLGSHPFQIQDN
+684 GTMGSHPFQIQDN

-711 SGVKTTGSNAQDKTS
+711 SGVKSTGSNAQDKTS

-739 NWRYQCTNHT
+739 NWRYQCTAHT

>member
-1 MAQND
+1 MSSKFS
-6 PVVNRIRI
+6 PVVDRIRI
-14 IPRKDDFLDR
+14 IPRSDDFLDR
-24 NVGSSGEIFYS
+24 NVGSSGEVFYDRQS
-35 KDVNTLR
+35 NSLR
-42 LYSGND
+42 IYSGKD
-48 RGGFEVVTEDNIR
+48 RGGFTLLTSGNFTQQ
-61 RNIASQEVATIK
+61 IADTGVAVLEKT
-73 YAVTVINQGEGNKYV
+73 VTVGVDSVAGQATGVFYINGVEKPILEFV
-88 LNGDYWPTLKFT
+88 
-100 RGYTYVFDQSDQ
+100 RGYTYVFDQSDT
-112 TNVYYPNAE
+112 TNANYA
-121 GTVIN
+121 GLH
-126 AHPLF
+126 HPLM
-131 FSITANGIHA
+131 FSTTQDGDLVEGGLHYDQTTTDHGI
-141 TPTPGV
+141 V
-147 AYETGVIYLL
+147 YLL
-157 EDLPVT
+157 DDDPVT
-163 KERYINKFSAST
+163 MRNYTDKF
-175 SRKVQITIT
+175 KT
-184 ATTPDTLH
+184 ATTKKILITVQSNAPDTLW
-192 YYCHYHANMG
+192 YWCHFHTGQGNQI
-202 KPVNI
+202 NI
-207 SFPGTG
+207 SDPGTG
-213 SYNDLTDKPTIPV
+213 SYTNLTDKPTIPA
-226 DIGDLTDTGS
+226 DLGDLTDTGS
-236 LLFDNADAIAAITG
+236 LLFDGAYGSLTG
-250 SNLDMGSNDITTTGK
+250 APT
-265 IKFANVYDNL
+265 
-275 VDLPSATTYHGMFAH
+275 LPST
-290 VHSTGA
+290 
-296 AYYAHAGAWIRLAN
+296 IL
-310 HDDLGSGGGSG
+310 DLGITDGNVDQVLRTDGAGNFTFVDQTGGSGSG

-333 TIASGEDT
+333 VIASGEST
-341 LNILGGTNIATAIAT
+341 LNVLGGTNIATAIAT
-356 DTSDVTINLSAF
+356 DTSNVTINLSTF

-379 TVAPTTGQVLKWNG
+379 TTPPTSGQVLKWDG
-393 TKWAPGVDAT
+393 AKWAPGTDAT

-417 DGSYYLDYGNFTN
+417 DGTYYLDYGNFTN

-441 VGNEL
+441 IGNEL

-466 PPTAAGLGA
+466 PPTAAGIGA
-475 ITSETNDLT
+475 ITAETNDLT

-512 SNQIIDRSDEII
+512 SDQITDRADEII
-524 FVGDDSTGSSVPIGS
+524 FVGDDSTGSSVPVGS

-566 AASNSFSTIAADG
+566 AASNSFATIAADG
-579 NNIVAASSTDT
+579 NNIVAASATDT

-656 YRFNSHY
+656 YRFTSHY
-663 STLNPTIYAISGT
+663 TTLNPTIYAISGT

-684 GTLGSHPFQIQDN
+684 GTMGSHPFQIQDN

-711 SGVKTTGSNAQDKTS
+711 SGVKSTGSNAQDKTS

-739 NWRYQCTNHT
+739 NWRYQCTAHT

>member
-1 MAQND
+1 MSSKFS
-6 PVVNRIRI
+6 PVVDRIRI
-14 IPRKDDFLDR
+14 IPRSDDFLDR
-24 NVGSSGEIFYS
+24 NVGSSGEVFYDRQS
-35 KDVNTLR
+35 NSLR
-42 LYSGND
+42 VYSGKD
-48 RGGFEVVTEDNIR
+48 RGGFTLLTSGNFTQQ
-61 RNIASQEVATIK
+61 IANTGVAVLEKT
-73 YAVTVINQGEGNKYV
+73 VTVGVDSVAGQATGVFYINGVEKPILEFV
-88 LNGDYWPTLKFT
+88 
-100 RGYTYVFDQSDQ
+100 RGYTYVFDQSDT
-112 TNVYYPNAE
+112 TNANYA
-121 GTVIN
+121 GLH
-126 AHPLF
+126 HPLM
-131 FSITANGIHA
+131 FSTTQDGDLVEGGLHYDQTTTDHGI
-141 TPTPGV
+141 V
-147 AYETGVIYLL
+147 YLL
-157 EDLPVT
+157 DDDPVT
-163 KERYINKFSAST
+163 MRNYTDKF
-175 SRKVQITIT
+175 KT
-184 ATTPDTLH
+184 ATTKKILITVQSNAPDTLW
-192 YYCHYHANMG
+192 YWCHFHTGQGNQI
-202 KPVNI
+202 NI
-207 SFPGTG
+207 SDPGTG
-213 SYNDLTDKPTIPV
+213 SYTNLTDKPTIPA
-226 DIGDLTDTGS
+226 DLGDLTDTGS
-236 LLFDNADAIAAITG
+236 LLFDGAYGSLTG
-250 SNLDMGSNDITTTGK
+250 APT
-265 IKFANVYDNL
+265 
-275 VDLPSATTYHGMFAH
+275 LPST
-290 VHSTGA
+290 
-296 AYYAHAGAWIRLAN
+296 IL
-310 HDDLGSGGGSG
+310 DLGITDGNVDQVLRTDGAGNFTFVDQTGGSGSG

-333 TIASGEDT
+333 VIASGEST
-341 LNILGGTNIATAIAT
+341 LNVLGGTNIATAIAT
-356 DTSDVTINLSAF
+356 DTSNVTINLSTF

-379 TVAPTTGQVLKWNG
+379 TTPPTSGQVLKWDG
-393 TKWAPGVDAT
+393 AKWAPGTDAT

-417 DGSYYLDYGNFTN
+417 DGTYYLDYGNFTN

-466 PPTAAGLGA
+466 PPTAAGIGA
-475 ITSETNDLT
+475 ITAETNDLT

-502 LQHQTALSIT
+502 LQHQTAFSIT
-512 SNQIIDRSDEII
+512 SDQITDRSDEII
-524 FVGDDSTGSSVPIGS
+524 FVGDDSTGSSVPVGS

-566 AASNSFSTIAADG
+566 AASNSFATIAADG
-579 NNIVAASSTDT
+579 NNIVAASATDT

-656 YRFNSHY
+656 YRFTSHY
-663 STLNPTIYAISGT
+663 TTLNPTIYAISGT

-684 GTLGSHPFQIQDN
+684 GTMGSHPFQIQDN

-711 SGVKTTGSNAQDKTS
+711 SGVKSTGSNAQDKTS

-739 NWRYQCTNHT
+739 NWRYQCTSHT
-749 AMVGTITVKA
+749 SMVGTITVKA

>member
-1 MAQND
+1 MSSKFS
-6 PVVNRIRI
+6 PVVDRIRI
-14 IPRKDDFLDR
+14 IPRSDDFLDR
-24 NVGSSGEIFYS
+24 NVGSSGEVFYDRQS
-35 KDVNTLR
+35 NSLR
-42 LYSGND
+42 VYSGKD
-48 RGGFEVVTEDNIR
+48 RGGFTLLTSGNFTQQ
-61 RNIASQEVATIK
+61 IANTGVAVLEKT
-73 YAVTVINQGEGNKYV
+73 VTVGVDSVAGQATGVFYINGVEKPILEFV
-88 LNGDYWPTLKFT
+88 
-100 RGYTYVFDQSDQ
+100 RGYTYVFDQSDT
-112 TNVYYPNAE
+112 TNANYA
-121 GTVIN
+121 GLH
-126 AHPLF
+126 HPLM
-131 FSITANGIHA
+131 FSLTQDGDLVEGGLHYDQTTTDHGI
-141 TPTPGV
+141 V
-147 AYETGVIYLL
+147 YLL
-157 EDLPVT
+157 DDDPVT
-163 KERYINKFSAST
+163 MRNYTDKF
-175 SRKVQITIT
+175 KT
-184 ATTPDTLH
+184 ATTKKILITVQSNAPDTLW
-192 YYCHYHANMG
+192 YWCHFHTGQGNQI
-202 KPVNI
+202 NI
-207 SFPGTG
+207 SDPGTG
-213 SYNDLTDKPTIPV
+213 SYTNLTDKPTIPV
-226 DIGDLTDTGS
+226 DLGDLTDTGS
-236 LLFDNADAIAAITG
+236 LLFDGAYG
-250 SNLDMGSNDITTTGK
+250 SL
-265 IKFANVYDNL
+265 
-275 VDLPSATTYHGMFAH
+275 
-290 VHSTGA
+290 TGA
-296 AYYAHAGAWIRLAN
+296 PTIPSTIL
-310 HDDLGSGGGSG
+310 DLGITDGNVDQVLRTDGAGNFTFVDQTGGSGSG

-333 TIASGEDT
+333 TIASGEST
-341 LNILGGTNIATAIAT
+341 LNVLGGTNIATAIAT
-356 DTSDVTINLSAF
+356 DTSNVTINLSTF

-379 TVAPTTGQVLKWNG
+379 TTPPTSGQVLKWDG
-393 TKWAPGVDAT
+393 AKWAPGTDAT

-417 DGSYYLDYGNFTN
+417 DGTYYLDYGNFTN

-466 PPTAAGLGA
+466 PPTAAGIGA
-475 ITSETNDLT
+475 ITAETNDLT

-502 LQHQTALSIT
+502 LQHQTAFSIT
-512 SNQIIDRSDEII
+512 SDQITDRSDEII
-524 FVGDDSTGSSVPIGS
+524 FVGDDSTGSSVPVGS

-566 AASNSFSTIAADG
+566 AASNSFATIAADG
-579 NNIVAASSTDT
+579 NNIVAASATDT

-636 DLVAEQ
+636 DLIAEQ
-642 AIVRLDVS
+642 AIVRLDTS

-656 YRFNSHY
+656 YRFLSHY
-663 STLNPTIYAISGT
+663 TTLNPTIYAISGT

-684 GTLGSHPFQIQDN
+684 ATMGSHPFQIQDN

-711 SGVKTTGSNAQDKTS
+711 SGVKTTGSNAQNKTS

-739 NWRYQCTNHT
+739 NWRYQCTAHT

>member
-1 MAQND
+1 MSSKFS
-6 PVVNRIRI
+6 PVVDRIRI
-14 IPRKDDFLDR
+14 IPRSDDFLDR
-24 NVGSSGEIFYS
+24 NVGSSGEVFYDRQS
-35 KDVNTLR
+35 NSLR
-42 LYSGND
+42 IYSGKD
-48 RGGFEVVTEDNIR
+48 RGGFTLLTSGNFTQQ
-61 RNIASQEVATIK
+61 IANTGVAVLEKT
-73 YAVTVINQGEGNKYV
+73 VTVGVDSVAGQATGVFYINGVEKPILEFV
-88 LNGDYWPTLKFT
+88 
-100 RGYTYVFDQSDQ
+100 RGYTYVFDQSDT
-112 TNVYYPNAE
+112 TNATYA
-121 GTVIN
+121 GLH
-126 AHPLF
+126 HPLM
-131 FSITANGIHA
+131 FSTTQDGDLVEGGLHYDQTTTDHGI
-141 TPTPGV
+141 V
-147 AYETGVIYLL
+147 YLL
-157 EDLPVT
+157 DDDPVT
-163 KERYINKFSAST
+163 MRNYTDKF
-175 SRKVQITIT
+175 KT
-184 ATTPDTLH
+184 ATTKKILITVQSNAPDTLW
-192 YYCHYHANMG
+192 YWCHFHTGQGNQI
-202 KPVNI
+202 NI
-207 SFPGTG
+207 SDPGTG
-213 SYNDLTDKPTIPV
+213 SYTNLTDKPTIPA
-226 DIGDLTDTGS
+226 DLGDLTDTGS
-236 LLFDNADAIAAITG
+236 LLFDGAYGSLTG
-250 SNLDMGSNDITTTGK
+250 APT
-265 IKFANVYDNL
+265 
-275 VDLPSATTYHGMFAH
+275 LPST
-290 VHSTGA
+290 
-296 AYYAHAGAWIRLAN
+296 IL
-310 HDDLGSGGGSG
+310 DLGITDGNVDQVLRTDGAGNFTFVDQTGGSGSG

-333 TIASGEDT
+333 VIASGEST
-341 LNILGGTNIATAIAT
+341 LNVLGGTNIATAIAT
-356 DTSDVTINLSAF
+356 DTSNVTINLSTF

-379 TVAPTTGQVLKWNG
+379 TTPPTSGQVLKWDG
-393 TKWAPGVDAT
+393 AKWAPGTDAT

-417 DGSYYLDYGNFTN
+417 DGTYYLDYGNFTN

-441 VGNEL
+441 IGNEL

-466 PPTAAGLGA
+466 PPTAAGIGA
-475 ITSETNDLT
+475 ITAETNDLT

-512 SNQIIDRSDEII
+512 SDQITDRADEII
-524 FVGDDSTGSSVPIGS
+524 FVGDDSTGSSVPVGS

-566 AASNSFSTIAADG
+566 AASNSFATIAADG
-579 NNIVAASSTDT
+579 NNIVAASATDT

-656 YRFNSHY
+656 YRFTSHY
-663 STLNPTIYAISGT
+663 TTLNPTIYAISGT

-684 GTLGSHPFQIQDN
+684 GTMGSHPFQIQDN

-711 SGVKTTGSNAQDKTS
+711 SGVKSTGSNAQDKTS

-739 NWRYQCTNHT
+739 NWRYQCTAHT

>member
-24 NVGSSGEIFYS
+24 NVGSSGEIYYS
-35 KDVNTLR
+35 KDTNALR

-48 RGGFEVVTEDNIR
+48 KGGFEVVTENNVR
-61 RNIASQEVATIK
+61 RNIANQEVATIT
-73 YAVTVINQGEGNKYV
+73 YAVTILNDNDVANRYV
-88 LNGDYWPTLKFT
+88 LNGNYHPTPNFT
-100 RGYTYVFDQSDQ
+100 VGYTYVFDQTDQ
-112 TNVYYPNAE
+112 TNVYYPNAV

-126 AHPLF
+126 AHPLL
-131 FSITANGIHA
+131 FSTTANGIHA
-141 TPTPGV
+141 TPTAGV
-147 AYETGVIYLL
+147 PYETGVIYLL

-163 KERYINKFSAST
+163 REKYVQKFTSST
-175 SRKVQITIT
+175 SRKVQISIT
-184 ATTPDTLH
+184 ATTPTTLH
-192 YYCHYHANMG
+192 YYCQYHANMG
-202 KPVNI
+202 NSI
-207 SFPGTG
+207 SISYPGTG
-213 SYNDLTDKPTIPV
+213 SYNDLTDKPTIPADV
-226 DIGDLTDTGS
+226 SDLTDTGS
-236 LLFDNADAIAAITG
+236 LLFDG
-250 SNLDMGSNDITTTGK
+250 
-265 IKFANVYDNL
+265 
-275 VDLPSATTYHGMFAH
+275 TYA
-290 VHSTGA
+290 SLTGA
-296 AYYAHAGAWIRLAN
+296 PTIPSTILNLGITDGNVDQVLRTDGAGN
-310 HDDLGSGGGSG
+310 FTFVDQTGGSGSG

-333 TIASGEDT
+333 VIASGEST
-341 LNILGGTNIATAIAT
+341 LSVLGGTNIATAIAT
-356 DTSDVTINLSAF
+356 DTSNVTINLSTF

-379 TVAPTTGQVLKWNG
+379 TTPPTSGQVLKWDG
-393 TKWAPGVDAT
+393 AKWAPGTDAT

-417 DGSYYLDYGNFTN
+417 DGTYYLDYGNFTN

-441 VGNEL
+441 IGNEL
-446 VASGNGA
+446 VATGNGA

-466 PPTAAGLGA
+466 PPTAAGIGA
-475 ITSETNDLT
+475 LAAETNDLT

-502 LQHQTALSIT
+502 LQHQTAFSIT
-512 SNQIIDRSDEII
+512 SDQITDRSDEII
-524 FVGDDSTGSSVPIGS
+524 FVGDDSTGSSVPVGS

-566 AASNSFSTIAADG
+566 AASNSFATVAADG
-579 NNIVAASSTDT
+579 NNIVAASATDT

-620 TDFDDLQDVT
+620 TDFDDLQDVI

-636 DLVAEQ
+636 DLIAEQ
-642 AIVRLDVS
+642 AIARLDTS

-656 YRFNSHY
+656 YRFLSHY
-663 STLNPTIYAISGT
+663 TTLNPTIYAISGT

-684 GTLGSHPFQIQDN
+684 ATMGSHPFQIQDN
-697 TGTQYDTGLVHYTP
+697 TGSQYDTGLVHYTP
-711 SGVKTTGSNAQDKTS
+711 SGVKSTGSNAQDKTS

-739 NWRYQCTNHT
+739 NWRYQCTAHT
-749 AMVGTITVKA
+749 SMVGTITVKA

>member
-1 MAQND
+1 MSSKFS
-6 PVVNRIRI
+6 PVVDRIRI
-14 IPRKDDFLDR
+14 IPRSDDFLDR
-24 NVGSSGEIFYS
+24 NVGSSGEVFYDRQS
-35 KDVNTLR
+35 NSLR
-42 LYSGND
+42 VYSGKD
-48 RGGFEVVTEDNIR
+48 RGGFTLLTSGNL
-61 RNIASQEVATIK
+61 SQNLIDAGVAVLER
-73 YAVTVINQGEGNKYV
+73 AVTVGVDTVAGQASGVFYIDGVEKPV
-88 LNGDYWPTLKFT
+88 LNLV
-100 RGYTYVFDQSDQ
+100 RGITYIFDQTDD
-112 TNVYYPNAE
+112 TNKSYAGLY
-121 GTVIN
+121 
-126 AHPLF
+126 HPLM
-131 FSITANGIHA
+131 FSLTANGALIEGGGHYNVGVVYLIDNDPVPMSTYVSKFTSA
-141 TPTPGV
+141 TT
-147 AYETGVIYLL
+147 
-157 EDLPVT
+157 
-163 KERYINKFSAST
+163 
-175 SRKVQITIT
+175 RKVLLTVKSVTPAQIF
-184 ATTPDTLH
+184 
-192 YYCHYHANMG
+192 YWCHFHLNQG
-202 KPVNI
+202 NSLSV
-207 SFPGTG
+207 SDPGTG
-213 SYNDLTDKPTIPV
+213 SYTNLTDKPTIPA
-226 DIGDLTDTGS
+226 DLGDLTDTGS
-236 LLFDNADAIAAITG
+236 LLFDGAYG
-250 SNLDMGSNDITTTGK
+250 SL
-265 IKFANVYDNL
+265 
-275 VDLPSATTYHGMFAH
+275 
-290 VHSTGA
+290 TGA
-296 AYYAHAGAWIRLAN
+296 PTIPSTIL
-310 HDDLGSGGGSG
+310 DLGITDGNVDQVLRTDGAGNFTFVDQTGGSGSG

-333 TIASGEDT
+333 TIASGEST
-341 LNILGGTNIATAIAT
+341 LNVLGGTNIATAIAT
-356 DTSDVTINLSAF
+356 DTSNVTINLSSF
-368 SVDFLSDVDTT
+368 SVDFLNDVDTT
-379 TVAPTTGQVLKWNG
+379 TVAPTTGQVLKWDG
-393 TKWAPGVDAT
+393 AKWAPGTDAT

-430 TPTVATLSSFS
+430 TPTVATLTSFS
-441 VGNEL
+441 IGNEL

-466 PPTAAGLGA
+466 PPTAAGIGA
-475 ITSETNDLT
+475 ITAETNDLT

-512 SNQIIDRSDEII
+512 SDQIIDRADEII
-524 FVGDDSTGSSVPIGS
+524 FVGDDSTGSSVPVGS

-579 NNIVAASSTDT
+579 NNIVAASATDT

-599 TFGVDTG
+599 TFAVDTG

-642 AIVRLDVS
+642 AIARLDVS

-656 YRFNSHY
+656 YRFLSHY
-663 STLNPTIYAISGT
+663 TTLNPTIYAISGT

-684 GTLGSHPFQIQDN
+684 GTMGSHPFQIQDN

-711 SGVKTTGSNAQDKTS
+711 SGVKSTGSNAQDKTS

-739 NWRYQCTNHT
+739 NWRYQCTAHT

>member
-1 MAQND
+1 MSSKFS
-6 PVVNRIRI
+6 PVVDRIRI
-14 IPRKDDFLDR
+14 IPRSDDFLDR
-24 NVGSSGEIFYS
+24 NVGSSGEVFYDRQS
-35 KDVNTLR
+35 NSLR
-42 LYSGND
+42 IYSGKD
-48 RGGFEVVTEDNIR
+48 RGGFTLLTSGNFTQQ
-61 RNIASQEVATIK
+61 IANTGVAVLEKT
-73 YAVTVINQGEGNKYV
+73 VTVGVDSVAGQATGVFYINGVEKPILEFV
-88 LNGDYWPTLKFT
+88 
-100 RGYTYVFDQSDQ
+100 RGYTYVFDQSDT
-112 TNVYYPNAE
+112 TNANYA
-121 GTVIN
+121 GLH
-126 AHPLF
+126 HPLM
-131 FSITANGIHA
+131 FSTTQDGDLVEGGLHYDQTTTDHGI
-141 TPTPGV
+141 V
-147 AYETGVIYLL
+147 YLL
-157 EDLPVT
+157 DDDPVT
-163 KERYINKFSAST
+163 MRNYTDKF
-175 SRKVQITIT
+175 KT
-184 ATTPDTLH
+184 ATTKKILITVQSNAPDTLW
-192 YYCHYHANMG
+192 YWCHFHTGQGNQI
-202 KPVNI
+202 NI
-207 SFPGTG
+207 SDPGTG
-213 SYNDLTDKPTIPV
+213 SYTNLTDKPTIPA
-226 DIGDLTDTGS
+226 DLGDLTDTGS
-236 LLFDNADAIAAITG
+236 LLFDGAYG
-250 SNLDMGSNDITTTGK
+250 SL
-265 IKFANVYDNL
+265 
-275 VDLPSATTYHGMFAH
+275 
-290 VHSTGA
+290 TGA
-296 AYYAHAGAWIRLAN
+296 PTIPSTIL
-310 HDDLGSGGGSG
+310 DLGITDGNVDQVLRTDGAGNFTFVDQTGGSGSG
-321 DTFKTIVSDDGQ
+321 DTFKTVVSDDGQ
-333 TIASGEDT
+333 VIASGEST
-341 LNILGGTNIATAIAT
+341 LNVLGGTNIATAIAT
-356 DTSDVTINLSAF
+356 DTSNVTINLSAF

-379 TVAPTTGQVLKWNG
+379 TTPPTSGQVLKWDG
-393 TKWAPGVDAT
+393 AKWAPGTDAT
-403 TGGAGTDADTLDGF
+403 TGGAGTDAATLDGF
-417 DGSYYLDYGNFTN
+417 DGTYYLDYGNFTN

-466 PPTAAGLGA
+466 PPTAAGIGA
-475 ITSETNDLT
+475 ITAETNDLT

-512 SNQIIDRSDEII
+512 SDQITDRADEII
-524 FVGDDSTGSSVPIGS
+524 FVGDDSTGSSVPVGS

-566 AASNSFSTIAADG
+566 AASNSFATIAADG
-579 NNIVAASSTDT
+579 NNIVAASATDT

-656 YRFNSHY
+656 YRFTSHY
-663 STLNPTIYAISGT
+663 TTLNPTIYAISGT

-684 GTLGSHPFQIQDN
+684 GTMGSHPFQIQDN

-711 SGVKTTGSNAQDKTS
+711 SGVKSTGSNAQDKTS

-739 NWRYQCTNHT
+739 NWRYQCTAHT

>member
-1 MAQND
+1 MSSKFS
-6 PVVNRIRI
+6 PVVDRIRI
-14 IPRKDDFLDR
+14 IPRSDDFLDR
-24 NVGSSGEIFYS
+24 NVGSSGEVFYDRQS
-35 KDVNTLR
+35 NSLR
-42 LYSGND
+42 VYSGKD
-48 RGGFEVVTEDNIR
+48 RGGFTLLTSGNFTQQ
-61 RNIASQEVATIK
+61 IANTGVAVLEKT
-73 YAVTVINQGEGNKYV
+73 VTVGVDSVAGQATGVFYINGVEKPILEFV
-88 LNGDYWPTLKFT
+88 
-100 RGYTYVFDQSDQ
+100 RGYTYVFDQSDT
-112 TNVYYPNAE
+112 TNANYA
-121 GTVIN
+121 GLH
-126 AHPLF
+126 HPLM
-131 FSITANGIHA
+131 FSTTQDGDLVEGGLHYDQTTTDHGI
-141 TPTPGV
+141 V
-147 AYETGVIYLL
+147 YLL
-157 EDLPVT
+157 DDDPVT
-163 KERYINKFSAST
+163 MRNYTDKF
-175 SRKVQITIT
+175 KT
-184 ATTPDTLH
+184 ATTKKILITVQSNAPDTLW
-192 YYCHYHANMG
+192 YWCHFHTGQGNQI
-202 KPVNI
+202 NI
-207 SFPGTG
+207 SDPGTG
-213 SYNDLTDKPTIPV
+213 SYTNLTDKPTIPA
-226 DIGDLTDTGS
+226 DLGDLTDTGS
-236 LLFDNADAIAAITG
+236 LLFDGAYGSLTG
-250 SNLDMGSNDITTTGK
+250 APT
-265 IKFANVYDNL
+265 
-275 VDLPSATTYHGMFAH
+275 LPST
-290 VHSTGA
+290 
-296 AYYAHAGAWIRLAN
+296 IL
-310 HDDLGSGGGSG
+310 DLGITDGNVDQVLRTDGAGNFTFVDQTGGSGSG

-333 TIASGEDT
+333 VIASGEST
-341 LNILGGTNIATAIAT
+341 LNVLGGTNIATAIAT
-356 DTSDVTINLSAF
+356 DTSNVTINLSTF

-379 TVAPTTGQVLKWNG
+379 TTPPTSGQVLKWDG
-393 TKWAPGVDAT
+393 AKWAPGTDAT

-417 DGSYYLDYGNFTN
+417 DGTYYLDYGNFTN

-441 VGNEL
+441 IGNEL

-466 PPTAAGLGA
+466 PPTAAGIGA
-475 ITSETNDLT
+475 ITAETNDLT

-512 SNQIIDRSDEII
+512 SDQITDRADEII
-524 FVGDDSTGSSVPIGS
+524 FVGDDSTGSSVPVGS

-566 AASNSFSTIAADG
+566 AASNSFATIAADG
-579 NNIVAASSTDT
+579 NNIVAASATDT

-656 YRFNSHY
+656 YRFTSHY
-663 STLNPTIYAISGT
+663 TTLNPTIYAISGT

-684 GTLGSHPFQIQDN
+684 GTMGSHPFQIQDN

-711 SGVKTTGSNAQDKTS
+711 SGVKSTGSNAQDKTS

-739 NWRYQCTNHT
+739 NWRYQCTAHT
-749 AMVGTITVKA
+749 AMVGTIRVKA